1 MTYKAES
8 VPFTA
13 RTNSDFNATIT
24 LEYSTTNLTILF
36 KVKKQNGSIIDLSS
50 YVTKSNNSLS
60 ISIPAS
66 KLLSIGAGRVSYDI
80 VVDNGNGSREMIVG
94 GYITI
99 EEGISWQYIL
109 I

>member
-13 RTNSDFNATIT
+13 RTNSDFNATVT

-36 KVKKQNGSIIDLSS
+36 KVKKQNGSVVDLSS

-66 KLLSIGAGRVSYDI
+66 KLLSIGAGRVSYDV

-99 EEGISWQYIL
+99 EEGIS
-109 I
+109 

>member
-24 LEYSTTNLTILF
+24 LECSTTNLTILF
-36 KVKKQNGSIIDLSS
+36 KVKKQNGSVVDLSS

-60 ISIPAS
+60 ISIPSS
-66 KLLSIGAGRVSYDI
+66 KLLYIGPGKVSYDLI
-80 VVDNGNGSREMIVG
+80 IDNGSGSKDMIIG

-99 EEGISWQYIL
+99 EEGIS
-109 I
+109 